1 MRCDKILKVRRT
13 LMKYGGEQFRGSFDD
28 GNNRR
33 SSMMMDDVDYGFEER
48 GPEPDRV
55 PRELVCRKSDGKLV
69 LGNKMIQ

>member
-1 MRCDKILKVRRT
+1 
-13 LMKYGGEQFRGSFDD
+13 
-28 GNNRR
+28 
-33 SSMMMDDVDYGFEER
+33 MMMDDVDYGFEER